1 MKLIYAQGFSKNEK
15 LEWKP
20 VVFSN
25 VIQSFK
31 TIQDAMQELN
41 IDFEDPANEV
51 RPTPCIRAHDGTR
64 LAPPLCLTTCF
75 NGPRRVSRGVGTI
88 LIIPHTLEKHGQ
100 GPRGERNQS

>member
-41 IDFEDPANEV
+41 IEFADPNNEV
-51 RPTPCIRAHDGTR
+51 RQLPCVPQFLRDTARTD
-64 LAPPLCLTTCF
+64 PPRCLTTALR
-75 NGPRRVSRGVGTI
+75 GPRNAVYQRE
-88 LIIPHTLEKHGQ
+88 PC
-100 GPRGERNQS
+100 

>member
-31 TIQDAMQELN
+31 TIQDAMQELH
-41 IDFEDPANEV
+41 IDFEDAANEV
-51 RPTPCIRAHDGTR
+51 RQRPLNAMHTDVAGGIR
-64 LAPPLCLTTCF
+64 LAPPLCLTA
-75 NGPRRVSRGVGTI
+75 
-88 LIIPHTLEKHGQ
+88 
-100 GPRGERNQS
+100 

>member
-31 TIQDAMQELN
+31 TIQDAMQELH
-41 IDFEDPANEV
+41 IDFEDAANEV
-51 RPTPCIRAHDGTR
+51 RQGSLNAMHIDVACGIR
-64 LAPPLCLTTCF
+64 LAPPLCLTT
-75 NGPRRVSRGVGTI
+75 
-88 LIIPHTLEKHGQ
+88 
-100 GPRGERNQS
+100 